1 MDFRSI
7 FQTWMKVLT
16 NPGVETFE
24 AERQESSAT
33 LSTAL
38 VWMVL
43 ASVIMALLGLLRAQ
57 IFSSAMGGMDQIVRL
72 LPAELQGQFGTITET
87 SASGGT
93 AFSLSYI
100 IIGPIGFLIG
110 VGIYHVIASIL
121 GGRGQYGRYA
131 YLTATFAAPLLIV
144 SSILGFVPLAG
155 SCASVILAIYQFVLV
170 YFATRAEYGLSQ
182 GRAIIVVVAPLLAV
196 LALGVCVFAVVLGT
210 VFSAVQQ

>member
-1 MDFRSI
+1 MDFNSI
-7 FQTWMKVLT
+7 FQTWKKVLT

-24 AERQESSAT
+24 AERQESSAI

-43 ASVIMALLGLLRAQ
+43 ASVIAALLGLLQAQ
-57 IFSSAMGGMDQIVRL
+57 IFSSAMGGMGQIVGL
-72 LPAELQGQFGTITET
+72 LPAELQGQFGTITDT
-87 SASGGT
+87 SASGG
-93 AFSLSYI
+93 AFASLAII
-100 IIGPIGFLIG
+100 IIGPLSFLIG
-110 VGIYHVIASIL
+110 VGIYHVIASTL

-155 SCASVILAIYQFVLV
+155 SCASVILAIYQFVLA
-170 YFATRAEYGLSQ
+170 YYATRAEYGLSQ

-196 LALGVCVFAVVLGT
+196 LALVVCVFAVVLGT